1 MVLLSRGQASARVH
15 RQRLWIIGMLYI
27 REAERSV
34 MIGYIRTPYILSV
47 DIAVGVGSYAIVR
60 CTVSK

>member
-1 MVLLSRGQASARVH
+1 
-15 RQRLWIIGMLYI
+15 MLYI

>member
-1 MVLLSRGQASARVH
+1 
-15 RQRLWIIGMLYI
+15 MLYI

-34 MIGYIRTPYILSV
+34 MIGYIRTPYILPV